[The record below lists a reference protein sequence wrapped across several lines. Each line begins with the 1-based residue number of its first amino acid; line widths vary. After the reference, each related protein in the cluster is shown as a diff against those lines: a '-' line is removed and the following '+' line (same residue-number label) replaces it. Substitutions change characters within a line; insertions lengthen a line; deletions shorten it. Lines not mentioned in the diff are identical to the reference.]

1 MAIVESFSGIRG
13 IYGKDLTDSVAV
25 KYTYAYCSFLRNKT
39 NTAYQTNQ
47 PTQQTSATSIQN
59 DNDLMSASSE
69 LDQEDIYGTVDPQLN
84 QNDIDAQTF

>member
-1 MAIVESFSGIRG
+1 MKLSKQISSQKGQSNVLIVVVILAI
-13 IYGKDLTDSVAV
+13 AV
-25 KYTYAYCSFLRNKT
+25 LAGWYFLRNKT